1 MKKDTG
7 SKIRKIRELKS
18 VSQHHVAKF
27 LGISQAAY
35 SCIESGKTKI
45 NDEKLLKISNALDVS
60 KDLIMNFDV
69 EIALNACLKIQSTA
83 LS

>member
-7 SKIRKIRELKS
+7 SKIRKVRELKS
-18 VSQHHVAKF
+18 VSQNHIAKF

-45 NDEKLLKISNALDVS
+45 SDEKLSKISIALEVP
-60 KDLIMNFDV
+60 KEIIINFDV
-69 EIALNACLKIQSTA
+69 EVALNACSNNPISV